1 MRAETEAAI
10 RAATIAQRIADSR
23 QGAGDITS
31 KGGIDL
37 VTGTDIA
44 CEDAIRTELL
54 QVFPDYPV
62 IGEERGGTPIA
73 NTPYWLVDPICG
85 TRPFASNVPL
95 YCTNI
100 ALVQDGAVT
109 AAAVGVGR
117 TGEVL
122 FAEKGHGA
130 TIRTAVGDTSIA
142 VSDRSNTIWIDGGKH
157 ATEQAA
163 AAVHKALLRK
173 RWYVWMF
180 SSTLSYAYLA
190 MGRIAGIVQF
200 GARELT
206 VGSVHFAAGVF
217 VASEAGAIVTDTET
231 GGLWTLK
238 SKSFILAPNSALHDE
253 LKELVGSAQ
262 G

>member
-1 MRAETEAAI
+1 MRPETEAAI
-10 RAATIAQRIADSR
+10 RAAQIAQQITDSR

-37 VTGTDIA
+37 VTATDVR

-54 QVFPDYPV
+54 RAFPDYPV

-73 NTPYWLVDPICG
+73 GKPYWLVDPICG

-100 ALVQDGAVT
+100 SFVQDGAVT
-109 AAAVGVGR
+109 AAAIGVGR

-122 FAEKGHGA
+122 FAEKGQGA
-130 TIRTAVGDTSIA
+130 WIRTGAGDATIA

-157 ATEQAA
+157 ATEKAA
-163 AAVHKALLRK
+163 VGVHKALLQK

-180 SSTLSYAYLA
+180 SSSLSYAYLA
-190 MGRIAGIVQF
+190 MGRIAGIAQF
-200 GARELT
+200 GVREIT
-206 VGSVHFAAGVF
+206 IGSVHFAAGVF
-217 VASEAGAIVTDTET
+217 VASEAGAIVTDSET
-231 GGLWTLK
+231 GGSWTLK
-238 SKSFILAPNSALHDE
+238 SKSFILAANAALHDE
-253 LKELVGSAQ
+253 LTKLVAS
-262 G
+262 

>member
-1 MRAETEAAI
+1 MRLETEAAI
-10 RAATIAQRIADSR
+10 RAAKIAQQIADSR
-23 QGAGDITS
+23 HGAGDITS

-37 VTGTDIA
+37 VTATDVA
-44 CEDAIRTELL
+44 CEDAIRDEL
-54 QVFPDYPV
+54 QRAFPDYPV

-73 NTPYWLVDPICG
+73 DKPYWLVDPICG

-122 FAEKGHGA
+122 FAEKGRGA
-130 TIRTAVGDTSIA
+130 GIRTAEGDASIA

-157 ATEQAA
+157 ATKQAA
-163 AAVHKALLRK
+163 AAVHQALLQK
-173 RWYVWMF
+173 QWYVWMF

-200 GARELT
+200 GVREVT
-206 VGSVHFAAGVF
+206 IGSVHFAAGVF

-231 GGLWTLK
+231 GGSWTLK
-238 SKSFILAPNSALHDE
+238 SKSFILAPNAALHDE
-253 LKELVGSAQ
+253 LTKLAVSAR